1 MFALCHLRPRLRIN
15 IYAENHFLIHEYT
28 YIHISFTFLQKQST
42 CCFSCKAKIFEF
54 FSPGNWR
61 DSFSAWHRCGCSE
74 CMRVKSEL
82 LFSLRGN
89 PAVAIVCLAGTEK
102 LFKIVINSTH
112 PGLSVKRCFWRI
124 EEMVGFF
131 SFIIFDRKMA
141 ASLHWLFCSWFFC
154 SFFKFLSATL
164 RAFIQFVYN

>member
-15 IYAENHFLIHEYT
+15 TYAENHFLIHEYT
-28 YIHISFTFLQKQST
+28 YIHTSFTCLQKQST
-42 CCFSCKAKIFEF
+42 CCFSCKAKIYIYI
-54 FSPGNWR
+54 FSPQGTGEIR
-61 DSFSAWHRCGCSE
+61 LALGIASCSE

-112 PGLSVKRCFWRI
+112 PGLSVKCCFWRI
-124 EEMVGFF
+124 EEMVGSPPPSLFLTEKWQLPFTDCFVHDQFF
-131 SFIIFDRKMA
+131 EIFA
-141 ASLHWLFCSWFFC
+141 IF
-154 SFFKFLSATL
+154 
-164 RAFIQFVYN
+164 